1 MVFATKKQPSVFFY
15 FSSTN
20 GNIMK
25 QFVVIALITTL
36 LTACQTTTTQTSVG
50 GAYQGTDLSSR
61 TTDKSELA
69 RVRTAMAAQ
78 FIGERK
84 LDDAQ
89 KQLEM
94 AFSADPRYAPAY
106 DMMGNL
112 LSEEGSEINLKKADE
127 YFRKALS
134 IDPNFVQA
142 RNNYGVYLSKM
153 GRYKEAVEQ
162 FSIAGSTLGYNN
174 RLSSLENLGLTYL
187 KLGDEKNTESA
198 FNRALDVDQ
207 GAVTARLELVDILI
221 NQKRTLQAK
230 EYYDGLRS
238 LWQVH
243 NEPLTPRLLFQGIRL
258 SIIQNNPQE
267 RQRLSGLL
275 LSQHPL
281 SDEAKKLKTWLSNPA
296 GAPLK

>member
-1 MVFATKKQPSVFFY
+1 M
-15 FSSTN
+15 
-20 GNIMK
+20 
-25 QFVVIALITTL
+25 
-36 LTACQTTTTQTSVG
+36 
-50 GAYQGTDLSSR
+50 
-61 TTDKSELA
+61 
-69 RVRTAMAAQ
+69 
-78 FIGERK
+78 
-84 LDDAQ
+84 
-89 KQLEM
+89 
-94 AFSADPRYAPAY
+94 
-106 DMMGNL
+106 
-112 LSEEGSEINLKKADE
+112 
-127 YFRKALS
+127 
-134 IDPNFVQA
+134 QA

-187 KLGDEKNTESA
+187 KLGDEKNAESA

-230 EYYDGLRS
+230 EYYDGSRS